1 MRTRLV
7 EQGRRRGASQDQS
20 WRPRS
25 QYLGRVV
32 QELHL
37 LGTARVLAMHP
48 LRSLLID
55 HLLYVL
61 SVRSRCSRI
70 RPVRGRPAGRHA
82 SLRALEEADIHIE
95 RCCFFHIVQ
104 IQMDYN

>member
-1 MRTRLV
+1 MLQAVKSEGHLLQSLLEGALEIQCLEGRERHSRVEERLQGMRTRLV
-7 EQGRRRGASQDQS
+7 EQGWRRGASQDQS
-20 WRPRS
+20 WRPRRH
-25 QYLGRVV
+25 YLGRVV

-61 SVRSRCSRI
+61 SV
-70 RPVRGRPAGRHA
+70 
-82 SLRALEEADIHIE
+82 
-95 RCCFFHIVQ
+95 
-104 IQMDYN
+104 